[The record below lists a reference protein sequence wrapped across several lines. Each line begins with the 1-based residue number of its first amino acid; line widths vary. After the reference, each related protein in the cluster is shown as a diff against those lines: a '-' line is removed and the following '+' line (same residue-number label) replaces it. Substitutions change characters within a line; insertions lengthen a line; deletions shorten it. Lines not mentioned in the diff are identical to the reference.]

1 VATNII
7 RDARIG
13 FRLLWKTPGFTTIA
27 ILTLALGIGSTSAIF
42 SVIYATFIEPLPY
55 RDADRLVM
63 VWSRIQGFRNV
74 VAAGSYMEWKRQ
86 ATVFEDLNAWG
97 GREVNLSAG
106 ERPEQIQAGLATP
119 GFLGMLGYG
128 HPLALGRSFLEEEGI
143 PGKDQ
148 VVVLTHRVWRERF
161 GADPTI
167 VGRQI
172 RIDRKPYTVVGV
184 LGAGPADKN
193 QNQIYLPLAFTPD
206 QLNHD
211 FHWLLVMGRLKPGV
225 TLQQANANMAA
236 VTRNIALAHPVSAKG
251 WTASVEPFRN
261 NFLSDDTKRG
271 LWLLLGAVGFV
282 LLIACANVAN
292 LLLARGSARRRELA
306 VRTSLGASRWQIAR
320 QLLTESVVLA
330 LIGGVLGVALAA
342 ALLAVVVALM
352 PEYMLPTEANIR
364 LNVPVLLFTLAT
376 CGLAGILFGAAP
388 AWHAARTNVNDT
400 LKEGGRS
407 QRGGGNRLRHVL
419 VVLEFA
425 LALTLLSGGGLAI
438 HSLYT
443 LTNRDLGFRTEGL
456 LTFSLPMSDDRF
468 AAPAE
473 IPAFYERL
481 IERIESLPGIVSASV
496 STGMPVRGTN
506 FGMQF
511 DRRSKPEPD
520 PGRRQGAGFNMAT
533 PGYFETF
540 GIRIARG
547 RAFTDQDRAGGVPVA
562 IVNETFVRQ
571 YLKDIDPL
579 TERLAVQQLLPGV
592 QQLGPPVEWQIVGV
606 YRDVRNAG
614 PGQDGF
620 PEIVVP
626 FSQSPWTSASVA
638 VRTSGNPTHLQKSI
652 EAVIQSVDPDLPMAD
667 VRTMEQIVSQSMV
680 TDRFNTVLFGSFA
693 VAGLLLAAFGIYG
706 VMSFVVAQR
715 THEIGLRMA
724 LGAERSHILRHV
736 MREGLVSAVIGAL
749 VGSAGAFFVARTMRG
764 IVSGIGEGDVVPFM
778 IVLALLMTT
787 AIAACFAPAAR
798 AASVDPMVALRE
810 D

>member
-1 VATNII
+1 
-7 RDARIG
+7 
-13 FRLLWKTPGFTTIA
+13 
-27 ILTLALGIGSTSAIF
+27 
-42 SVIYATFIEPLPY
+42 
-55 RDADRLVM
+55 
-63 VWSRIQGFRNV
+63 
-74 VAAGSYMEWKRQ
+74 
-86 ATVFEDLNAWG
+86 
-97 GREVNLSAG
+97 
-106 ERPEQIQAGLATP
+106 
-119 GFLGMLGYG
+119 
-128 HPLALGRSFLEEEGI
+128 
-143 PGKDQ
+143 
-148 VVVLTHRVWRERF
+148 
-161 GADPTI
+161 
-167 VGRQI
+167 
-172 RIDRKPYTVVGV
+172 
-184 LGAGPADKN
+184 
-193 QNQIYLPLAFTPD
+193 
-206 QLNHD
+206 
-211 FHWLLVMGRLKPGV
+211 
-225 TLQQANANMAA
+225 
-236 VTRNIALAHPVSAKG
+236 
-251 WTASVEPFRN
+251 
-261 NFLSDDTKRG
+261 
-271 LWLLLGAVGFV
+271 
-282 LLIACANVAN
+282 
-292 LLLARGSARRRELA
+292 
-306 VRTSLGASRWQIAR
+306 
-320 QLLTESVVLA
+320 
-330 LIGGVLGVALAA
+330 
-342 ALLAVVVALM
+342 
-352 PEYMLPTEANIR
+352 
-364 LNVPVLLFTLAT
+364 
-376 CGLAGILFGAAP
+376 
-388 AWHAARTNVNDT
+388 VNDT

>member
-1 VATNII
+1 MPTNII

-13 FRLLWKTPGFTTIA
+13 LRLLWKNPGFMA
-27 ILTLALGIGSTSAIF
+27 ISVLTLALGIGASTAIF
-42 SVIYATFIEPLPY
+42 SVIHATFIEPLPY

-63 VWSRIQGFRNV
+63 IWSRIQGSRNS
-74 VAAGSYMEWKRQ
+74 VAAGTFVEWKRQ
-86 ATVFEDLNAWG
+86 ATVFEDVNAWG
-97 GREVNLSAG
+97 GRTVNLSTG
-106 ERPEQIQAGLATP
+106 ERPEQIQAGLTTP

-128 HPLALGRSFLEEEGI
+128 HPMVLGRAFLEEEGI

-161 GADPTI
+161 GADAAI

-184 LGAGPADKN
+184 LSAGPADKN

-206 QLNHD
+206 QVNHD
-211 FHWLLVMGRLKPGV
+211 FHWLLVMGRLKTGV
-225 TLQQANANMAA
+225 TLEQGNANMDA
-236 VTRNIALAHPVSAKG
+236 VSRNIARAYPASAGG

-292 LLLARGSARRRELA
+292 LLLVRGSARRRELA
-306 VRTSLGASRWQIAR
+306 VRTSLGASAWQIAR
-320 QLLTESVVLA
+320 QLLVESVVLA
-330 LIGGVLGVALAA
+330 VIGGVLGVMLAA
-342 ALLAVVVALM
+342 SLLGIVVALM
-352 PEYMLPTEANIR
+352 PPYMLPTEADIR

-376 CGLAGILFGAAP
+376 CGISGVLFGAAP

-400 LKEGGRS
+400 LKEAGRS
-407 QRGGGNRLRHVL
+407 QRGGGNRLRHAL

-425 LALTLLSGGGLAI
+425 LALALLSGGGLAI

-443 LTNRDLGFRTEGL
+443 LANRDLGFRTDGL
-456 LTFSLPMSDDRF
+456 LTFSLPVADGQF
-468 AAPAE
+468 ADAAE
-473 IPAFYERL
+473 IPAFYQRM
-481 IERIESLPGIVSASV
+481 IERVESLPGIVSASV
-496 STGMPVRGTN
+496 STGMPVRGTDI
-506 FGMQF
+506 GMQF
-511 DRRSKPEPD
+511 DRASKPEAD
-520 PGRRQGAGFNMAT
+520 PGRRRGAGFNMAS

-540 GIRIARG
+540 GIRIVRG
-547 RAFTDQDRAGGVPVA
+547 RAFTDHDRAGTVPVA
-562 IVNETFVRQ
+562 VVNETFVRQ
-571 YLKDIDPL
+571 YLTDIDPL
-579 TERLAVQQLLPGV
+579 TERLAVQQLIPGIR
-592 QQLGPPVEWQIVGV
+592 QLGPAIHWQIVGV
-606 YRDVRNAG
+606 YADVRNAG

-626 FSQSPWTSASVA
+626 FAQSPWPSAGMA
-638 VRTSGNPTHLQKSI
+638 VRTAGDPTHLQKQI

-667 VRTMEQIVSQSMV
+667 VRTMDQIVSESLV
-680 TDRFNTVLFGSFA
+680 TDRFNTALFGSFA
-693 VAGLLLAAFGIYG
+693 VTGLLLAAFGIYG

-736 MREGLVSAVIGAL
+736 MREGLISAVLGAII
-749 VGSAGAFFVARTMRG
+749 GSAGAFFVARTMRG
-764 IVSGIGEGDVVPFM
+764 IVSGIGEADVVPFM
-778 IVLALLMTT
+778 IVLLVLMTT
-787 AIAACFAPAAR
+787 ALAACFAPAAR

-810 D
+810 E

>member
-13 FRLLWKTPGFTTIA
+13 FRLLWKTPGFTAIA

>member
-1 VATNII
+1 MATNII